1 KKYCTELLS
10 EFGILACKPCSTP
23 IKTNPEDKKL
33 ISKYGDEEALTVHCL
48 SQVMHSPMKSQLRLA
63 FRVLRYLKGEPG
75 CGITFKGCDH
85 NNLRVFVDSDWAKCK
100 VTKRSITRYSVFL
113 GNNLVSW
120 KSKKQSV
127 VSRSSTE
134 AEFRAMCNV
143 CCEIMWIKKIL
154 TDLQVDIDLPI
165 EMNYDNNSATQI
177 SANPVLHE
185 RSKHFEIDLYFLRE
199 KIASGFIKPKKIKFE
214 DNIADLFTKAEYYYD
229 NLDLKGFGEEVSSKR
244 NFHLVRKKYAGNM
257 TLAERVS
264 WVEEEAN
271 SSCFHTPQRHL
282 GEVSKMIIDDND
294 DEHVYNNIV
303 AKVDGNILVFNDN
316 VGATEVIGDTMVGD
330 NQVGVDNLVG
340 VHIVVSP
347 TNEEYVDVMGVIGA
361 FENEIINGDDENE
374 LGEGGSETIIL
385 DVDIEVHNFLCG

>member
-33 ISKYGDEEALTVHCL
+33 ISKYGDEEALT
-48 SQVMHSPMKSQLRLA
+48 
-63 FRVLRYLKGEPG
+63 
-75 CGITFKGCDH
+75 GITQYQK
-85 NNLRVFVDSDWAKCK
+85 LVDSDWAKCK

-154 TDLQVDIDLPI
+154 TDLQVDIDFPI

-199 KIASGFIKPKKIKFE
+199 KIASGFIKPKKIKFK
-214 DNIADLFTKAEYYYD
+214 DNIADLMAPSDDLGLLEFQVHTDGVFYLAEYYYD